1 MDYLLFKKS
10 PKNSLNYYLCKMDS
24 INLYMSNGEL
34 KCIESPDIDISN
46 HNDLDIVDVKTDQYD
61 KYYNNDVFTISVG
74 FQTKGDD

>member
-1 MDYLLFKKS
+1 
-10 PKNSLNYYLCKMDS
+10 
-24 INLYMSNGEL
+24 MSNGEL